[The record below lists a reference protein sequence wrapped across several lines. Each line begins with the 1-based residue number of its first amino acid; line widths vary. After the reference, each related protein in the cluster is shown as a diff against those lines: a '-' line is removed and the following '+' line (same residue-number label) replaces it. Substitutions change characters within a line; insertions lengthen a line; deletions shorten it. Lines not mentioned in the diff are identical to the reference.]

1 MKVERIEWHPRAL
14 PRRERFA
21 TSRHASDVANVT
33 FVRLEAE
40 GIEGWGA
47 ASPSDVTGE
56 SPETVAAAL
65 PKLAAGLRGFAFER
79 AREVADRMDAI
90 LRGNPAAKAAID
102 LATFDVLAKAK
113 GVPLFRLLG
122 GSKDGMITDRTV
134 GLMDPEA
141 AASKAQEFVA
151 KGFLAVKVKL
161 EGRTGEDLQRVVSIR
176 ETLGSHI
183 LIRTD
188 ANQAF
193 TYRAALAF
201 AKQAY
206 PHLVE
211 FLEQPL
217 PAADLEGMRDLT
229 NASPVP
235 IMADES
241 VITHQDAAK
250 VGWGKC
256 ARLVNLKLMKTGGIS
271 RALEANAVCESAG
284 MVTMAGCNA
293 ESALSIAAGLHFAA
307 SQRNVRFADL
317 DSHFNLEKD
326 PASGLSFEK
335 GFLKVSG
342 RPGLGMRVDL

>member
-1 MKVERIEWHPRAL
+1 MKIGRIEWHAVDL

-21 TSRHASDVANVT
+21 TSRHTSDVANVT
-33 FVRLEAE
+33 FVRLETE

-56 SPETVAAAL
+56 SPETVLAAI
-65 PKLAAGLRGFAFER
+65 PKLAAGLRGVAFER
-79 AREVADRMDAI
+79 GREVADRMDAI
-90 LRGNPAAKAAID
+90 LPGNPAAKAAID
-102 LATFDVLAKAK
+102 LAAFDALGKAK
-113 GVPLFRLLG
+113 GVPLYRLLG
-122 GSKDGMITDRTV
+122 GSKDAMITDRTV
-134 GLMDPEA
+134 GLMDPDA
-141 AASKAQEFVA
+141 AASKAQGFVA
-151 KGFLAVKVKL
+151 LGFRAVKVKL
-161 EGRTGEDLQRVVSIR
+161 EGRTVEDLARVTRIR

-183 LIRTD
+183 LIRVD
-188 ANQAF
+188 ANQAYA
-193 TYRAALAF
+193 YRAALAF

-217 PAADLEGMRDLT
+217 PAGDLEGMRDLT

-241 VITHQDAAK
+241 VITHHDAAK

-284 MVTMAGCNA
+284 MPTMAGCNA
-293 ESALSIAAGLHFAA
+293 ESALTIAAGLHFAA
-307 SQRNVRFADL
+307 SQKNVRFADL

-326 PASGLSFEK
+326 PASGLSFED

-342 RPGLGMRVDL
+342 RPGLGIRVEL